1 MFSSREGVTLDSIA
15 APLSRWLLNPVLTV
29 PAALALSLSNSSLH
43 SWVSSNAH
51 GTRIQTL
58 SSLLAVASV
67 VLSLNSYLD
76 RQFANNWVSDKSW
89 NWDEEIVL
97 VTGGSSGIGASICK
111 HFLARNARTRI
122 VVVDYAPL
130 GWKAEQ
136 EGVRLSYYQCDLSDT
151 SALKATC
158 ERIRNEVGHPTV
170 LFNNAGLVR
179 GASVMDGSYGD
190 IEATVRT
197 NLIAPMLLV
206 KEFIPEMV
214 KRDHGHILHTGS
226 LSCIT
231 PPAMVADYSAT
242 KAGLVA
248 MHESLQLELKTVH
261 NAPRVRLTMGIFCFI
276 RTPLIGGE
284 MNVPNFVL
292 PLLDVDSVGE
302 SFVNAAYSGY
312 GSTIYMPSLF
322 NRLAITLRG
331 GPEWIFRL
339 VREGTTAFRIDFRGR
354 QRLDAVTG
362 RLQKA

>member
-15 APLSRWLLNPVLTV
+15 APLSRLLLNPLLTV
-29 PAALALSLSNSSLH
+29 PAALALSLSNSSIH
-43 SWVSSNAH
+43 TWASSNAA

-76 RQFANNWVSDKSW
+76 RQFANNWVSDKTW

-97 VTGGSSGIGASICK
+97 VTGGSGGIGASVCR
-111 HFLARNARTRI
+111 HLLARNPRTRI

-130 GWKAEQ
+130 SWKPEQ

-179 GASVMDGSYGD
+179 GASVMEGSYGD

-248 MHESLQLELKTVH
+248 MHEVSGRCYHTNPKQTKSACELTLDLVNLRHERISLCSWNSKQSIML
-261 NAPRVRLTMGIFCFI
+261 RVCALQWESSALSKRRLSAE
-276 RTPLIGGE
+276 R
-284 MNVPNFVL
+284 
-292 PLLDVDSVGE
+292 
-302 SFVNAAYSGY
+302 
-312 GSTIYMPSLF
+312 
-322 NRLAITLRG
+322 
-331 GPEWIFRL
+331 
-339 VREGTTAFRIDFRGR
+339 
-354 QRLDAVTG
+354 
-362 RLQKA
+362 